1 MNKNTYETPLN
12 SRYASKEMQYIFSP
26 DRKFTTWRKLW
37 VALAESEME
46 LGLPVT
52 QAQVDEL
59 KAHVDDIDYEAARRH
74 EERVRHDVMA
84 HVHAYGDVCPGA
96 RGIIH
101 LGATSCYVTD
111 NADILMLRDALTLIR
126 QKLVEVL
133 RRLRAFAWEYRALP
147 CLGYTHLQPA
157 QLTTVGKRATLW
169 MQDLTMDLDEVNFAL
184 SSLKLLGNRGAT
196 GTQVSFMELFEGD
209 GAKVDELE
217 KRIAEKMGMEEA
229 ALPETKLS
237 PAESGMATA
246 QIKDLRRATCV
257 FDVSGQTYP
266 RKLDSRVLG
275 ALSGIA
281 QSAYKFAQDL
291 RLLQSFREVE
301 EPFEKSQIGSSA
313 MAYKRNPMRSERIC
327 ALSRHVMAV
336 YQDAAMTAA
345 TQWFERTLDD
355 SANRR
360 LSLPE
365 AFLATD
371 AVLELYA
378 NIADGM
384 VVYPKMIEKRVMENL
399 PFMATEDIIMESV
412 KNGADRQEIHER
424 VRVHSQAAATRMK
437 AEGLESDLMQ
447 RIAADP
453 AFPLSADSLTA
464 LLAPEK
470 YTGRAQ
476 EQAERFLTRVVD
488 PILAKYEAVEMGKIN
503 V

>member
-1 MNKNTYETPLN
+1 MHDTYETPLN
-12 SRYASKEMQYIFSP
+12 SRYASREMQQIFSP

-46 LGLPVT
+46 MGLPVT
-52 QAQVDEL
+52 QKQVDEL
-59 KAHVDDIDYEAARRH
+59 KAHVEDIDYEAARRH
-74 EERVRHDVMA
+74 EERTRHDVMA
-84 HVHAYGDVCPGA
+84 HVLAYGDVCPNA
-96 RGIIH
+96 RGVIH

-111 NADILMLRDALTLIR
+111 NADILMLRDALTLVR
-126 QKLVEVL
+126 EKVLEVI
-133 RRLRAFAWEYRALP
+133 RRLRAFALEYKDLP
-147 CLGYTHLQPA
+147 TLGYTHLQPA

-169 MQDLTMDLDEVNFAL
+169 MQDLLMDLDEVNFAL

-196 GTQVSFMELFEGD
+196 GTQESFMKLFDGD
-209 GAKVDELE
+209 GEKVDELE
-217 KRIAEKMGMEEA
+217 RRIARKVGMEKCFA
-229 ALPETKLS
+229 
-237 PAESGMATA
+237 
-246 QIKDLRRATCV
+246 
-257 FDVSGQTYP
+257 VSGQTYP

-301 EPFEKSQIGSSA
+301 EPFEKGQIGSSA

-327 ALSRHVMAV
+327 ALSRHVMTV
-336 YQDAAMTAA
+336 VQDAQMTAA

-378 NIADGM
+378 NIASGM
-384 VVYPKMIEKRVMENL
+384 VVYPAMIGKRVMENL
-399 PFMATEDIIMESV
+399 PFMATEAILMEGV
-412 KNGADRQEIHER
+412 RLGGDRQELHER
-424 VRVHSQAAATRMK
+424 IRVHSQAAAARMK
-437 AEGLESDLMQ
+437 QEGKESDLME

-453 AFPLSADSLTA
+453 AFPMDHEHLTK
-464 LLAPEK
+464 LLAPEN
-470 YTGRAQ
+470 YTGRAA
-476 EQAERFLTRVVD
+476 EQTVNFVKNEVD
-488 PILAKYEAVEMGKIN
+488 PALAGHAAREMGEIKL
-503 V
+503 

>member
-1 MNKNTYETPLN
+1 MKNTYESPLN
-12 SRYASKEMQYIFSP
+12 SRYASPEMQYLFSP
-26 DRKFTTWRKLW
+26 DRKFTTWRRLW

-46 LGLPVT
+46 LGLPIT

-84 HVHAYGDVCPGA
+84 HVHAYGDVCPNA

-111 NADILMLRDALTLIR
+111 NADVLMLRDAL
-126 QKLVEVL
+126 KLVREKVVEVL
-133 RRLRAFAWEYRALP
+133 RRLRAFAWEYKGLP
-147 CLGYTHLQPA
+147 TLGYTHLQPA
-157 QLTTVGKRATLW
+157 QLTTVGKRACLW
-169 MQDLTMDLDEVNFAL
+169 MQDLTMDLEEIDFAL
-184 SSLKLLGNRGAT
+184 STLRLLGNRGAT
-196 GTQVSFMELFEGD
+196 GTQVSFMELFDGD

-217 KRIAEKMGMEEA
+217 ARIAKKMGME
-229 ALPETKLS
+229 K
-237 PAESGMATA
+237 
-246 QIKDLRRATCV
+246 V
-257 FDVSGQTYP
+257 FEVSGQTYP
-266 RKLDSRVLG
+266 RKLDSRVLD
-275 ALSGIA
+275 ALSGVA

-291 RLLQSFREVE
+291 RLLQSFREIE
-301 EPFEKSQIGSSA
+301 EPFEKNQIGSSA

-327 ALSRHVMAV
+327 ALSRHVMALT
-336 YQDAAMTAA
+336 QDASMTAA

-384 VVYPKMIEKRVMENL
+384 VVYPKMIARRVSENL

-412 KNGADRQEIHER
+412 KNGGDRQEIHER
-424 VRVHSQAAATRMK
+424 VRVHSQAAAMRMK
-437 AEGLESDLMQ
+437 QDGLESDLLD
-447 RIAADP
+447 RIADDP
-453 AFPLSADSLTA
+453 AFPMSREALTA

-470 YTGRAQ
+470 YTGRAE
-476 EQAERFLTRVVD
+476 EQTERFIKKIVD
-488 PILAKYEAVEMGKIN
+488 PILEKQEAKTIGEIKI
-503 V
+503 

>member
-1 MNKNTYETPLN
+1 MHDTYETPLN
-12 SRYASKEMQYIFSP
+12 SRYASREMQKIFSP

-46 LGLPVT
+46 MGLPVT
-52 QAQVDEL
+52 QKQVDEL
-59 KAHVDDIDYEAARRH
+59 KAHVEDIDYEAARRH
-74 EERVRHDVMA
+74 EERTRHDVMA
-84 HVHAYGDVCPGA
+84 HVLAYGDVCPNA
-96 RGIIH
+96 RGVIH

-111 NADILMLRDALTLIR
+111 NADILMLRDALTLVR
-126 QKLVEVL
+126 EKLLEVI
-133 RRLRAFAWEYRALP
+133 RRLRAFALEYKDLP
-147 CLGYTHLQPA
+147 TLGYTHLQPA

-169 MQDLTMDLDEVNFAL
+169 MQDLLMDLDEVNFAL

-196 GTQVSFMELFEGD
+196 GTQESFMKLFDGD
-209 GAKVDELE
+209 GEKVDELE
-217 KRIAEKMGMEEA
+217 RRIAHKVGMEKCFA
-229 ALPETKLS
+229 
-237 PAESGMATA
+237 
-246 QIKDLRRATCV
+246 
-257 FDVSGQTYP
+257 VSGQTYP

-301 EPFEKSQIGSSA
+301 EPFEKGQIGSSA

-327 ALSRHVMAV
+327 ALARHVMALT
-336 YQDAAMTAA
+336 QDAQMTAA

-378 NIADGM
+378 NIASGM
-384 VVYPKMIEKRVMENL
+384 VVYPAMIGKRVMENL
-399 PFMATEDIIMESV
+399 PFMATEAILMEGV
-412 KNGADRQEIHER
+412 RLGGDRQALHER
-424 VRVHSQAAATRMK
+424 IRVHSQAAAARMK
-437 AEGLESDLMQ
+437 QEGKESDLME

-453 AFPLSADSLTA
+453 AFPMDHEHLTKLLS
-464 LLAPEK
+464 PEN
-470 YTGRAQ
+470 YTGRAA
-476 EQAERFLTRVVD
+476 EQTVNFVKNEVD
-488 PILAKYEAVEMGKIN
+488 PALAGHAAREMGEIKL
-503 V
+503 

>member
-1 MNKNTYETPLN
+1 MHDTYETPLN
-12 SRYASKEMQYIFSP
+12 SRYASREMQKIFSP

-46 LGLPVT
+46 MGLPVT
-52 QAQVDEL
+52 QKQVDEL
-59 KAHVDDIDYEAARRH
+59 KAHVEDIDYEAARRH
-74 EERVRHDVMA
+74 EERTRHDVMA
-84 HVHAYGDVCPGA
+84 HVLAYGDVCPNA
-96 RGIIH
+96 RGVIH

-111 NADILMLRDALTLIR
+111 NADILMLRDALTLVR
-126 QKLVEVL
+126 EKLLEVI
-133 RRLRAFAWEYRALP
+133 RRLRAFALEYKDLP
-147 CLGYTHLQPA
+147 TLGYTHLQPA

-169 MQDLTMDLDEVNFAL
+169 MQDLLMDLDEVNFAL

-196 GTQVSFMELFEGD
+196 GTQESFMKLFDGD
-209 GAKVDELE
+209 GEKVDELE
-217 KRIAEKMGMEEA
+217 RRIARKVGMEKCFA
-229 ALPETKLS
+229 
-237 PAESGMATA
+237 
-246 QIKDLRRATCV
+246 
-257 FDVSGQTYP
+257 VSGQTYP

-301 EPFEKSQIGSSA
+301 EPFEKGQIGSSA

-327 ALSRHVMAV
+327 ALARHVMALT
-336 YQDAAMTAA
+336 QDAQMTAA

-378 NIADGM
+378 NIASGM
-384 VVYPKMIEKRVMENL
+384 VVYPAMIGKRVMENL
-399 PFMATEDIIMESV
+399 PFMATEAILMEGV
-412 KNGADRQEIHER
+412 RLGGDRQALHER
-424 VRVHSQAAATRMK
+424 IRVHSQAAAARMK
-437 AEGLESDLMQ
+437 QEGKESDLME

-453 AFPLSADSLTA
+453 AFPMDHEHLTK
-464 LLAPEK
+464 LLAPEN
-470 YTGRAQ
+470 YTGRAA
-476 EQAERFLTRVVD
+476 EQTANFVKNEVD
-488 PILAKYEAVEMGKIN
+488 PALAGHAAREMGEIKL
-503 V
+503 

>member
-1 MNKNTYETPLN
+1 MHDTYETPLN
-12 SRYASKEMQYIFSP
+12 SRYASREMQQIFSP
-26 DRKFTTWRKLW
+26 DRKFATWRKLW

-46 LGLPVT
+46 MGLPVT

-59 KAHVDDIDYEAARRH
+59 KAHVEDIDYEAARRH
-74 EERVRHDVMA
+74 EERTRHDVMA
-84 HVHAYGDVCPGA
+84 HVLAYGDVCPNA
-96 RGIIH
+96 RGVIH

-111 NADILMLRDALTLIR
+111 NADILMLRDALTLVR
-126 QKLVEVL
+126 EKVLEVI
-133 RRLRAFAWEYRALP
+133 RRLRAFALEYKDLP
-147 CLGYTHLQPA
+147 TLGYTHLQPA

-169 MQDLTMDLDEVNFAL
+169 MQDLLMDLDEVNFAL

-196 GTQVSFMELFEGD
+196 GTQESFMKLFDGD
-209 GAKVDELE
+209 GEKVDELE
-217 KRIAEKMGMEEA
+217 RRIARKVGMEKCFA
-229 ALPETKLS
+229 
-237 PAESGMATA
+237 
-246 QIKDLRRATCV
+246 
-257 FDVSGQTYP
+257 VSGQTYP

-301 EPFEKSQIGSSA
+301 EPFEKGQIGSSA

-327 ALSRHVMAV
+327 ALSRHVMTV
-336 YQDAAMTAA
+336 VQDAQMTAA

-378 NIADGM
+378 NIASGM
-384 VVYPKMIEKRVMENL
+384 VVYPAMIGKRVMENL
-399 PFMATEDIIMESV
+399 PFMATEAILMEGV
-412 KNGADRQEIHER
+412 RLGGDRQELHER
-424 VRVHSQAAATRMK
+424 IRVHSQAAAARMK
-437 AEGLESDLMQ
+437 QEGKESDLME

-453 AFPLSADSLTA
+453 AFPMDHEHLTKLLS
-464 LLAPEK
+464 PEN
-470 YTGRAQ
+470 YTGRAA
-476 EQAERFLTRVVD
+476 EQTVNFVKNEVD
-488 PILAKYEAVEMGKIN
+488 PALAGHAAREMGEIKL
-503 V
+503 

>member
-1 MNKNTYETPLN
+1 MKNTYESPLN

-46 LGLPVT
+46 LGLPIT

-59 KAHVDDIDYEAARRH
+59 KAHVNDIDYEAARRH

-84 HVHAYGDVCPGA
+84 HVHAYGDVCPNA
-96 RGIIH
+96 KGIIH

-111 NADILMLRDALTLIR
+111 NADALMLRDAMKLIR
-126 QKLVEVL
+126 AKLVEVM
-133 RRLRAFAWEYRALP
+133 RRLSAFALEYKDLP

-157 QLTTVGKRATLW
+157 QLTTVGKRACLW
-169 MQDLTMDLDEVNFAL
+169 LQDLYMDLQELDDAARAI
-184 SSLKLLGNRGAT
+184 KLLGNRGAT
-196 GTQVSFMELFEGD
+196 GTQVSFMELFDGD
-209 GAKVDELE
+209 GEKVDELE
-217 KRIAEKMGMEEA
+217 KRIADKMGMKA
-229 ALPETKLS
+229 
-237 PAESGMATA
+237 
-246 QIKDLRRATCV
+246 V

-266 RKLDSRVLG
+266 RKLDSRVLS
-275 ALSGIA
+275 ALSSIA

-291 RLLQSFREVE
+291 RLLQSFREIE

-327 ALSRHVMAV
+327 ALSRHVMALV
-336 YQDAAMTAA
+336 QDAQMTAS

-365 AFLATD
+365 AFVSTD

-378 NIADGM
+378 NVADGM
-384 VVYPKMIEKRVMENL
+384 VVYPKMIGKRVNENL
-399 PFMATEDIIMESV
+399 PFMATEDVIMACV

-424 VRVHSQAAATRMK
+424 IRVHSQAAAARMK
-437 AEGLESDLMQ
+437 QEGLESDLME

-453 AFPLSADSLTA
+453 AFPMDHEQLST

-470 YTGRAQ
+470 YTVRAS
-476 EQAERFLTRVVD
+476 EQAERFVTKVIQ
-488 PILAKYEAVEMGKIN
+488 PILDGAQPFDMGEIKI
-503 V
+503 

>member
-1 MNKNTYETPLN
+1 MHDTYETPLN
-12 SRYASKEMQYIFSP
+12 SRYASREMQKIFSP

-46 LGLPVT
+46 MGLPVT
-52 QAQVDEL
+52 QKQVDEL
-59 KAHVDDIDYEAARRH
+59 KAHVEDIDYEAARRH
-74 EERVRHDVMA
+74 EERTRHDVMA
-84 HVHAYGDVCPGA
+84 HVLAYGDVCPNA
-96 RGIIH
+96 RGVIH

-111 NADILMLRDALTLIR
+111 NADILMLRDALTLVR
-126 QKLVEVL
+126 EKVLEVI
-133 RRLRAFAWEYRALP
+133 RRLRAFALEYKDLP
-147 CLGYTHLQPA
+147 TLGYTHLQPA

-169 MQDLTMDLDEVNFAL
+169 MQDLLMDLDEVNFAL

-196 GTQVSFMELFEGD
+196 GTQESFMKLFDGD
-209 GAKVDELE
+209 GEKVDELE
-217 KRIAEKMGMEEA
+217 RRIARKVGMEKCFA
-229 ALPETKLS
+229 
-237 PAESGMATA
+237 
-246 QIKDLRRATCV
+246 
-257 FDVSGQTYP
+257 VSGQTYP

-301 EPFEKSQIGSSA
+301 EPFEKGQIGSSA

-327 ALSRHVMAV
+327 ALSRHVMALT
-336 YQDAAMTAA
+336 QDAQMTAA

-378 NIADGM
+378 NIASGM
-384 VVYPKMIEKRVMENL
+384 VVYPAMIGKRVMENL
-399 PFMATEDIIMESV
+399 PFMATEAILMEGV
-412 KNGADRQEIHER
+412 RLGGDRQELHER
-424 VRVHSQAAATRMK
+424 IRVHSQAAAARMK
-437 AEGLESDLMQ
+437 QEGKESDLME

-453 AFPLSADSLTA
+453 AFPMDHEHLTK
-464 LLAPEK
+464 LLAPEN
-470 YTGRAQ
+470 YTGRAA
-476 EQAERFLTRVVD
+476 EQTVNFVKNEVD
-488 PILAKYEAVEMGKIN
+488 PALAGHAARDMGEIKL
-503 V
+503 

>member
-1 MNKNTYETPLN
+1 MHDTYETPLN
-12 SRYASKEMQYIFSP
+12 SRYASREMQQIFSP

-46 LGLPVT
+46 MGLPVT
-52 QAQVDEL
+52 QKQVDEL
-59 KAHVDDIDYEAARRH
+59 KAHVEDVDYEAARRH
-74 EERVRHDVMA
+74 EERTRHDVMA
-84 HVHAYGDVCPGA
+84 HVLAYGDVCPNA
-96 RGIIH
+96 RGVIH

-111 NADILMLRDALTLIR
+111 NADILMLRDALTLVR
-126 QKLVEVL
+126 EKVLEVI
-133 RRLRAFAWEYRALP
+133 RRLRAFALEYKDLP
-147 CLGYTHLQPA
+147 TLGYTHLQPA

-169 MQDLTMDLDEVNFAL
+169 MQDLLMDLDEVNFAL

-196 GTQVSFMELFEGD
+196 GTQESFMKLFDGD
-209 GAKVDELE
+209 GEKVDELE
-217 KRIAEKMGMEEA
+217 RRIARKVGMEKCFA
-229 ALPETKLS
+229 
-237 PAESGMATA
+237 
-246 QIKDLRRATCV
+246 
-257 FDVSGQTYP
+257 VSGQTYP

-301 EPFEKSQIGSSA
+301 EPFEKGQIGSSA

-327 ALSRHVMAV
+327 ALARHVMALT
-336 YQDAAMTAA
+336 QDAQMTAA

-378 NIADGM
+378 NIASGM
-384 VVYPKMIEKRVMENL
+384 VVYPAMIGKRVMENL
-399 PFMATEDIIMESV
+399 PFMATEAILMEGV
-412 KNGADRQEIHER
+412 RLGGDRQELHER
-424 VRVHSQAAATRMK
+424 IRVHSQAAAARMK
-437 AEGLESDLMQ
+437 QEGKESDLME

-453 AFPLSADSLTA
+453 AFPMDHEHLTK
-464 LLAPEK
+464 LLAPEN
-470 YTGRAQ
+470 YTGRAA
-476 EQAERFLTRVVD
+476 EQTVNFVKNEVD
-488 PILAKYEAVEMGKIN
+488 PALAGHAAREMGEIKL
-503 V
+503 

>member
-1 MNKNTYETPLN
+1 MKNTYESPLN
-12 SRYASKEMQYIFSP
+12 SRYASPEMQYLFSP
-26 DRKFTTWRKLW
+26 DRKFTTWRRLW

-46 LGLPVT
+46 LGLPIT

-84 HVHAYGDVCPGA
+84 HVHAYGDVCPNA

-111 NADILMLRDALTLIR
+111 NADVLMLRDAL
-126 QKLVEVL
+126 KLVREKVVEVL
-133 RRLRAFAWEYRALP
+133 RRLRAFAWEYKGLP
-147 CLGYTHLQPA
+147 TLGYTHLQPA
-157 QLTTVGKRATLW
+157 QLTTVGKRACLW
-169 MQDLTMDLDEVNFAL
+169 MQDLTMDLEEIDFTL
-184 SSLKLLGNRGAT
+184 STLRLLGNRGAT
-196 GTQVSFMELFEGD
+196 GTQVSFMELFDGD

-217 KRIAEKMGMEEA
+217 ARIAKKMGME
-229 ALPETKLS
+229 K
-237 PAESGMATA
+237 
-246 QIKDLRRATCV
+246 V
-257 FDVSGQTYP
+257 FEVSGQTYP
-266 RKLDSRVLG
+266 RKLDSRVLD
-275 ALSGIA
+275 ALSGVA

-291 RLLQSFREVE
+291 RLLQSFREIE
-301 EPFEKSQIGSSA
+301 EPFEKNQIGSSA

-327 ALSRHVMAV
+327 ALSRHVMALT
-336 YQDAAMTAA
+336 QDASMTAA

-384 VVYPKMIEKRVMENL
+384 VVYPKMIARRVSENL

-412 KNGADRQEIHER
+412 KNGGDRQEIHER
-424 VRVHSQAAATRMK
+424 VRVHSQAAAMRMK
-437 AEGLESDLMQ
+437 QDGLESDLLD
-447 RIAADP
+447 RIADDP
-453 AFPLSADSLTA
+453 AFPMSREALTA

-470 YTGRAQ
+470 YTGRAE
-476 EQAERFLTRVVD
+476 EQTERFIKKVVD
-488 PILAKYEAVEMGKIN
+488 PILEKQEAKTIGEIKI
-503 V
+503 

>member
-1 MNKNTYETPLN
+1 MNKSTYETPLN
-12 SRYASKEMQYIFSP
+12 SRYASAEMQYIFSP
-26 DRKFTTWRKLW
+26 DKKFTTWRKLW

-52 QAQVDEL
+52 QEQVDEL
-59 KAHVDDIDYEAARRH
+59 KAHIDDIDYENAARH
-74 EERVRHDVMA
+74 EARVRHDVMA
-84 HVHAYGDVCPGA
+84 HVHAYGDVCPNA

-126 QKLVEVL
+126 RKVVEVL
-133 RRLRAFAWEYRALP
+133 RRLRSFAWEYRALP
-147 CLGYTHLQPA
+147 TLGYTHLQPA

-169 MQDLTMDLDEVNFAL
+169 MQDLTMDLDEVDFAL

-196 GTQVSFMELFEGD
+196 GTQVSFMELFDGD

-217 KRIAEKMGMEEA
+217 KRIAAKMGMEA
-229 ALPETKLS
+229 
-237 PAESGMATA
+237 
-246 QIKDLRRATCV
+246 V

-291 RLLQSFREVE
+291 RLLQSFREIE
-301 EPFEKSQIGSSA
+301 EPFEKNQIGSSA

-327 ALSRHVMAV
+327 ALARHVMAV

-365 AFLATD
+365 AFLAAD

-378 NIADGM
+378 NIASGM

-424 VRVHSQAAATRMK
+424 VRVHSQAAAARMK
-437 AEGLESDLMQ
+437 AEGLESDLMA

-453 AFPLSADSLTA
+453 AFPMDHEKLTA

-476 EQAERFLTRVVD
+476 EQAERFIAEVVD
-488 PILAKYEAVEMGKIN
+488 PILAKYPAVEMGTIN